1 MLCIVNLVGS
11 SIKTVWQELQLS
23 DSADMGRHLNHS
35 DQLIALQRP
44 QMKQVGTT
52 ASSEELTIPADTSQ
66 ALLICYRYIITLK
79 KKKMLLVMRDALCG
93 SKGFVGDFGSGFRHR
108 KLMFADETVGLP
120 SEDGVITET
129 TQHDVTGR
137 QEKHLQQEHHDYNSI
152 KLLFEAFQNQSFN
165 IYLLNANRLP
175 GSELPYPKKGVQV
188 PEVRCVQGSADGIV
202 T

>member
-1 MLCIVNLVGS
+1 MLCIANLVGS
-11 SIKTVWQELQLS
+11 SIKTVRQEVQLS
-23 DSADMGRHLNHS
+23 DGADMGRHLNHS

-44 QMKQVGTT
+44 QVKQVGAT
-52 ASSEELTIPADTSQ
+52 ASSEEPSIPADPSQ
-66 ALLICYRYIITLK
+66 ARFICHRDKTTLE
-79 KKKMLLVMRDALCG
+79 KMLLVMRDALSG
-93 SKGFVGDFGSGFRHR
+93 GKGFVGDFGSGFRHR
-108 KLMFADETVGLP
+108 KLMFADEIVGLP

-137 QEKHLQQEHHDYNSI
+137 QEKHLQQEHSDYNSI
-152 KLLFEAFQNQSFN
+152 KPLGEAFQRWSFN

-175 GSELPYPKKGVQV
+175 GCELPYPKKGVQV

>member
-79 KKKMLLVMRDALCG
+79 KKVARDERRTVWQQRLCRR
-93 SKGFVGDFGSGFRHR
+93 FWVWIQAPE
-108 KLMFADETVGLP
+108 ADVCRRDRRSP
-120 SEDGVITET
+120 KRRWS
-129 TQHDVTGR
+129 
-137 QEKHLQQEHHDYNSI
+137 HH
-152 KLLFEAFQNQSFN
+152 
-165 IYLLNANRLP
+165 
-175 GSELPYPKKGVQV
+175 
-188 PEVRCVQGSADGIV
+188 
-202 T
+202 